1 MPEAG
6 DGHVIDKRATAY
18 QQIRILDPFD
28 AGSAKSRS
36 GQVIIP
42 LSHNF
47 LLRGTLP
54 CAGVPKNLL
63 WRIFGVAKRGLLSVD
78 QPRIGVIGAGR
89 HAKANIYPAARLAG
103 ALIAAVCARHL
114 DRAQAT
120 AGEFG
125 VDHAYASPAE
135 MLRRERLDAVF
146 VIAPEKEQAGVV
158 REVLRAGLPV
168 FAEKPVGLD
177 EHEADEIADLAA
189 RTGKPVMVGFMKRF
203 APAYMHLK
211 QFMHEPGF
219 GDPLS
224 FHGMFAIGSRPG
236 WDDAWFIKTGG
247 IHYVDLCRYLFGE
260 VTEVRGFGNTHQIQV
275 DQCFTLRFAHGEIG
289 GLFFAGVP
297 AWTRHH
303 EELTVTGTH
312 GFARVENLLRVAA
325 HLDRPASGDRPRW
338 QMIDEEDRV
347 FTPVHTSASGRL
359 KDLYLN
365 GYVGEI
371 THFLECLRSGT
382 EPQPSAADNVKTM
395 GLCDRILRAIR
406 S

>member
-1 MPEAG
+1 MRTAHHHRVPEAG

-89 HAKANIYPAARLAG
+89 HAKANIYPVVRLAG
-103 ALIAAVCARHL
+103 AQIAAVCARHL
-114 DRAQAT
+114 DRAQAA

-125 VDHAYASPAE
+125 AEHAYASPGE
-135 MLRRERLDAVF
+135 RRSRERLDAAV
-146 VIAPEKEQAGVV
+146 VIAPEKEQAGLV

-177 EHEADEIADLAA
+177 EREADEIADLAA

-203 APAYMHLK
+203 APAYVQLK

-224 FHGMFAIGSRPG
+224 LHGMFAIGSRPG

-247 IHYVDLCRYLFGE
+247 VYYVELGP
-260 VTEVRGFGNTHQIQV
+260 G
-275 DQCFTLRFAHGEIG
+275 RFREGAG
-289 GLFFAGVP
+289 GP
-297 AWTRHH
+297 
-303 EELTVTGTH
+303 
-312 GFARVENLLRVAA
+312 
-325 HLDRPASGDRPRW
+325 
-338 QMIDEEDRV
+338 
-347 FTPVHTSASGRL
+347 
-359 KDLYLN
+359 
-365 GYVGEI
+365 
-371 THFLECLRSGT
+371 
-382 EPQPSAADNVKTM
+382 
-395 GLCDRILRAIR
+395 
-406 S
+406 

>member
-1 MPEAG
+1 MRTAHHHRVPDAG
-6 DGHVIDKRATAY
+6 GGHVIDKHATAY
-18 QQIRILDPFD
+18 QQIGILDPFD
-28 AGSAKSRS
+28 AGSAKSRR

-54 CAGVPKNLL
+54 C
-63 WRIFGVAKRGLLSVD
+63 KRELLSVD

-103 ALIAAVCARHL
+103 AQIAAVCARHL

-125 VDHAYASPAE
+125 AEHAYASPAE

-146 VIAPEKEQAGVV
+146 VIAPEQEQAGVV

-177 EHEADEIADLAA
+177 EHEADEIASLAA
-189 RTGKPVMVGFMKRF
+189 RTGRPVMVGFMKRF
-203 APAYMHLK
+203 APAYVSIK
-211 QFMHEPGF
+211 QSIHEPGF

-224 FHGMFAIGSRPG
+224 LHGMFAIGSRPG
-236 WDDAWFIKTGG
+236 WDDEWFIKTGG

-260 VTEVRGFGNTHQIQV
+260 VAEVRGFRNTREIQV
-275 DQCFTLRFAHGEIG
+275 DQCFTLRFEHGAIG

-297 AWTRHH
+297 AWARPYHAMA
-303 EELTVTGTH
+303 VTGAH
-312 GFARVENLLRVAA
+312 GIARGENIAPAAA
-325 HLDRPASGDRPRW
+325 HTPRPA
-338 QMIDEEDRV
+338 
-347 FTPVHTSASGRL
+347 
-359 KDLYLN
+359 
-365 GYVGEI
+365 
-371 THFLECLRSGT
+371 
-382 EPQPSAADNVKTM
+382 PS
-395 GLCDRILRAIR
+395 
-406 S
+406 

>member
-1 MPEAG
+1 MRTAHHHRVPDAG
-6 DGHVIDKRATAY
+6 GGHVIDKRATAY

-146 VIAPEKEQAGVV
+146 VIAPEKEQAGVG
-158 REVLRAGLPV
+158 REALRAGLPA
-168 FAEKPVGLD
+168 FAAKPAGLD
-177 EHEADEIADLAA
+177 EDGADRIPDLAA
-189 RTGKPVMVGFMKRF
+189 P
-203 APAYMHLK
+203 
-211 QFMHEPGF
+211 
-219 GDPLS
+219 
-224 FHGMFAIGSRPG
+224 
-236 WDDAWFIKTGG
+236 
-247 IHYVDLCRYLFGE
+247 
-260 VTEVRGFGNTHQIQV
+260 
-275 DQCFTLRFAHGEIG
+275 
-289 GLFFAGVP
+289 
-297 AWTRHH
+297 
-303 EELTVTGTH
+303 
-312 GFARVENLLRVAA
+312 
-325 HLDRPASGDRPRW
+325 
-338 QMIDEEDRV
+338 
-347 FTPVHTSASGRL
+347 
-359 KDLYLN
+359 
-365 GYVGEI
+365 
-371 THFLECLRSGT
+371 
-382 EPQPSAADNVKTM
+382 
-395 GLCDRILRAIR
+395 
-406 S
+406 